1 MAKISAKYK
10 VIYIIDPAVG
20 EEGIAALVEKF
31 KAMVEAEG
39 TIVSLDELGKRPL
52 AYPINDLPEGYS
64 VPEER
69 VKPWGYY
76 VRMICECKPQFPAEL
91 DRVLN
96 ITEGVIRHIITDEEV

>member
-10 VIYIIDPAVG
+10 VIYIIDPAAG

-39 TIVSLDELGKRPL
+39 TLVSLDELGKRRL
-52 AYPINDLPEGYS
+52 AYPINDLPEGY
-64 VPEER
+64 
-69 VKPWGYY
+69 Y
-76 VRMICECKPQFPAEL
+76 VRMICETNPQFPAEL

-96 ITEGVIRHIITDEEV
+96 ITEGVLRHIITDEEM